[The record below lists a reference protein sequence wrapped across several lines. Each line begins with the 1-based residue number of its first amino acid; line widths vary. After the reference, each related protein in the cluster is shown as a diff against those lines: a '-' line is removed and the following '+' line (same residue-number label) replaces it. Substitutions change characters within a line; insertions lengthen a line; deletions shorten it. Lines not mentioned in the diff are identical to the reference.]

1 MHTRTV
7 KLWHP
12 GDNGWSRFLGWRE
25 RRTLPSAQTP
35 TDVIRID
42 AGPRTPTALAAAL
55 ETDDDHAR
63 DERRLAEIERYALAE
78 LVGAAPRRDLQGLAQ
93 LAARVFEAPK
103 AMIAFIDDTHLRTIA
118 TVGFDQAEVP
128 RAMSLCN
135 QVLYDGVPLLSGDIT
150 ADARYADSWPATTG
164 LARFYASQQLVTPDG
179 EPIGALCVFDAEPHD
194 TDSDTDTAQRD
205 ALRDLAD
212 RVVDALELQLRTR
225 ELTEVVGELR
235 RSNEALAA
243 FAGQVSHDLRNPL
256 TALSANLEI
265 VDDLLTGVAEPAV
278 VAPVRPLVRR
288 AQRSA
293 ERMSRLIND
302 VLDLAEVGG
311 ELHPARIDTRHL
323 VEEVLE
329 DLATELAGTDL
340 GLGVLHPVVAD
351 PVQLRIVVQNLLSN
365 AAKFARP
372 GERAHVEVS
381 TERRPSWW
389 RLVVRDHGRGVD
401 PALRDHVFEL
411 FTRLDSSVP
420 GTGVGL
426 ATCRRVALAHG
437 GRIGLEETP
446 GGGATVWFEV
456 PADGAR
462 PGVVAHRA
470 DRAPGP
476 PS

>member
-1 MHTRTV
+1 MGAPPCGRS
-7 KLWHP
+7 LRA
-12 GDNGWSRFLGWRE
+12 DLS
-25 RRTLPSAQTP
+25 
-35 TDVIRID
+35 DVISID
-42 AGPRTPTALAAAL
+42 AGPPTPLALAARPEPATA
-55 ETDDDHAR
+55 ER
-63 DERRLAEIERYALAE
+63 DARRLVEIERYALESMLDAP
-78 LVGAAPRRDLQGLAQ
+78 PRRDLQGLVQ

-103 AMIAFIDDTHLRTIA
+103 AMIAFIDDTHLRTLV
-118 TVGFDQAEVP
+118 TVGFEQSEVP
-128 RAMSLCN
+128 RAMSLCD
-135 QVLYDGVPLLSGDIT
+135 QVLYDGEPLLSADIT
-150 ADARYADSWPATTG
+150 DDPRYADSWPATSG
-164 LARFYASQQLVTPDG
+164 LARFYASQQLLTPDG
-179 EPIGALCVFDAEPHD
+179 EPIGALCVFDAEPHAVD
-194 TDSDTDTAQRD
+194 TGQRE

-256 TALSANLEI
+256 SALSANLEV
-265 VDDLLTGVAEPAV
+265 VDHLLADPDDVEPA
-278 VAPVRPLVRR
+278 RPLVRR

-311 ELHPARIDTRHL
+311 GLQPARIDTHHL
-323 VEEVLE
+323 VDEVRE
-329 DLATELAGTDL
+329 DLATELAGADL
-340 GLGVLHPVVAD
+340 VVGELHPVVAD
-351 PVQLRIVVQNLLSN
+351 PVQLRIVVQNLVSN
-365 AAKFARP
+365 AAKYARP
-372 GERAHVEVS
+372 GERAHVELS
-381 TERRPSWW
+381 TERRPGWW

-456 PADGAR
+456 PADGTRPSAVAR
-462 PGVVAHRA
+462 RA
-470 DRAPGP
+470 DHGPGP
-476 PS
+476 ST

>member
-1 MHTRTV
+1 MTRTA
-7 KLWHP
+7 
-12 GDNGWSRFLGWRE
+12 DA
-25 RRTLPSAQTP
+25 PSAQTPP

-42 AGPRTPTALAAAL
+42 AGPSTPTARSAAV
-55 ETDDDHAR
+55 EPVRPVDPVDPVDQER
-63 DERRLAEIERYALAE
+63 DERRLAEIERYALPE

-118 TVGFDQAEVP
+118 TIGFDQAEVP

-135 QVLYDGVPLLSGDIT
+135 QVLYDGEPLLSGDIT

-179 EPIGALCVFDAEPHD
+179 EPIGALCVFDAEAHE
-194 TDSDTDTAQRD
+194 TDTGQRE

-256 TALSANLEI
+256 AAMTANLEV
-265 VDDLLTGVAEPAV
+265 VDDLLTAADPAE
-278 VAPVRPLVRR
+278 VAPARPLVRR

-323 VEEVLE
+323 VDEVRE
-329 DLATELAGTDL
+329 DLATELDETDL

-372 GERAHVEVS
+372 GERARIEVS

-389 RLVVRDHGRGVD
+389 RLVVTDHGRGID
-401 PALRDHVFEL
+401 PALREHVFEL
-411 FTRLDSSVP
+411 FTRIDSSVP

-462 PGVVAHRA
+462 PDVVAR
-470 DRAPGP
+470 RGP
-476 PS
+476 AS